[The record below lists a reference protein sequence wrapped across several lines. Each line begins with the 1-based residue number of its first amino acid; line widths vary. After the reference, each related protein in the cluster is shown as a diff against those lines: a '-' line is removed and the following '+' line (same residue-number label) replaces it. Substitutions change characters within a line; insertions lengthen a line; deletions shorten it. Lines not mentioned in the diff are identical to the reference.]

1 MYSEMKPKFVK
12 RFAEGGAMVI
22 QAMSQYVAEVQ
33 SGAFPA
39 REHSFGPPR
48 ERPVEPE
55 PTGAR
60 SLPVNAP
67 SSYGPASDES

>member
-12 RFAEGGAMVI
+12 RFLEGGTMVTEAM
-22 QAMSQYVAEVQ
+22 ARYVGEVQ

-39 REHSFGPPR
+39 REHSFGAPR

-60 SLPVNAP
+60 PLVNAP
-67 SSYGPASDES
+67 PSYGPASDET